1 MDVVSLFGRGIAD
14 EEETLFDCTIIV
26 ELEGN
31 LIWVILTFSTHM
43 FGRITSITNYFT
55 VFVILISKIKHRLNT
70 K

>member
-31 LIWVILTFSTHM
+31 LI
-43 FGRITSITNYFT
+43 
-55 VFVILISKIKHRLNT
+55 
-70 K
+70 